1 MHILEKSS
9 NNSLLCCYA
18 LAGFLTL
25 VVAGCSG
32 SSGSGN
38 GNTIVDGDN
47 VLDTASADD
56 GMSDNAA
63 DFISIQQGS
72 SGTTNDTSNLSMP
85 GAGDDNNSQLPG
97 ESIVSAPDPLVQNN
111 VDVRFEITVPAYQSN
126 ELLLRLTWGDFST
139 SVNWIGDEF
148 WATGAN
154 LPTDTERLLSIEFLD
169 QNGGIELGSFERRY
183 RTGTNAAETFQVTA
197 DQFDTSLWDFDEDGI
212 SNLDELIAGTDPR
225 IDEANSLEI
234 RDVQNMSL
242 LFMANYFE
250 SLLPED
256 RPHMDSVIQN
266 EGDFNSTTTF
276 VELDANGNGRLV
288 FYTQPVFSRNN
299 RSGNRLI
306 SENSVQWSGSFGY
319 SNDFSLRQT
328 FDSEVFLEG
337 DTRRLVETG
346 SGSWVGTFSTR
357 WETTVD
363 VIGQVIEGTP
373 YCEVVS
379 GTIIEVYRSNGF
391 GVIPDVITTLTI
403 TKESVDDF
411 WHVSRV
417 DEDVEGNLSTS
428 EYLARELSMH
438 LVRFGYQM
446 QVSEHDDFFCD
457 FVDL

>member
-47 VLDTASADD
+47 ALDTASADD
-56 GMSDNAA
+56 GMPDNAA
-63 DFISIQQGS
+63 GFISMQQGS
-72 SGTTNDTSNLSMP
+72 SGASNDASNLSLP
-85 GAGDDNNSQLPG
+85 GAGDDNNSQLPS

-126 ELLLRLTWGDFST
+126 ELLLRLTWGDYST

-154 LPTDTERLLSIEFLD
+154 LPTNTERLLSIEFLD
-169 QNGGIELGSFERRY
+169 QNGGIELGSFERQY

-256 RPHMDSVIQN
+256 RPHMDSVIEN

-319 SNDFSLRQT
+319 SNDFSLGQA

-379 GTIIEVYRSNGF
+379 GTIIEVYRVSGF
-391 GVIPDVITTLTI
+391 GVVPSGITTLTI

-428 EYLARELSMH
+428 EYFARELSMH

-446 QVSEHDDFFCD
+446 QVSVHDDFFCD